1 MSNDKDL
8 AREQAE
14 RYVYARDNGH
24 INYLRKAKLC
34 ENFFAGIQW
43 DEETKARLS
52 NSRRPALTMN
62 KVLPSMAAIFAEQ
75 LNNRA
80 EVAFRPARDGEQQV
94 ADALTKVWLQIQN
107 NNRLDWRESNMFD
120 DGAITS
126 RGFFDLRLDF
136 TDNVFGEARITVPNP
151 LNVVIDPDAEE
162 YDPDFWKEVFL
173 TKWFSLDD
181 IENNYGKDVKKAVE
195 YKGQSVFPFGYD
207 FIDRRPD
214 TFGGEGRRV
223 ADDGAPHRRRYRVLE
238 RQWKKLVQRDHFVD
252 LYTGD
257 TRVIPAEMDR
267 ERVALI
273 MKEFQ
278 LGTLRKPCEEI
289 HWTVTIDDEVAHNE
303 ASPFK
308 HFTTIPYFPFFR
320 RGRSIGLV
328 ENMIDPQ
335 ELYNKSCSQELHVIN
350 TTANSGWKIKSGSLQ
365 NMDIEDLESR
375 GSESGLV
382 MELDE
387 VGNAEKILPNSIPTG
402 LDRVSYKAAEDLK
415 EISMASDSM
424 KGFDRADVAAKAIMA
439 KQARGSAN
447 FAKPFD
453 NLGYTR
459 YLLARNTV
467 DLVQTHYNNERII
480 KVTGNDLNA
489 QAEELVVNQVDDVS
503 GEILNNL
510 TLGEYDTVVTAVP
523 ARNSF
528 EESQFQEAVQLR
540 ELGVNVPDDIV
551 IEHSHLN
558 RKAEIAKRIKDEQ
571 GGGEPTQQQQALQQL
586 EVDIKQLEA
595 AKMQAQKQEIE
606 SKTALNL
613 IKAQQASEGEGRG
626 AGPGGG
632 ASQQGSELM
641 KVQLEREQSVA
652 EMQLKKYEIDQE
664 LIIKREEL
672 QLEREKLQAEI
683 MLKKVVEAQK
693 IAKERKAEA
702 EKSKPGTAKPTEK

>member
-1 MSNDKDL
+1 MSNERAIAL
-8 AREQAE
+8 EQAE

-43 DEETKARLS
+43 DEDTKARLA

-107 NNRLDWRESNMFD
+107 NNRLEWRESNMFD

-136 TDNVFGEARITVPNP
+136 TDNIFGEARITVPNP
-151 LNVVIDPDAEE
+151 LNIVIDPDAEE

-181 IENNYGKDVKKAVE
+181 IENNYGKDVRKVVA

-238 RQWKKLVQRDHFVD
+238 RQYKVLRQRDHFVD

-257 TRVIPAEMDR
+257 TRVIPDDMDR
-267 ERVALI
+267 ERVSLI

-278 LGTLRKPCEEI
+278 LGTIRKGCEEI
-289 HWTVTIDDEVAHNE
+289 KWTVTIDDEVAHDE
-303 ASPFK
+303 VSPYK

-320 RGRSIGLV
+320 RGRTIGLV

-335 ELYNKSCSQELHVIN
+335 ELYNKSTSQELHVIN

-365 NMDIEDLESR
+365 NMDIEDLETR
-375 GSESGLV
+375 GSETGLV
-382 MELDE
+382 MELDD
-387 VGNAEKILPNSIPTG
+387 VANAEKILPNSIPTG

-467 DLVQTHYNNERII
+467 DLVQGHYNNERIV

-489 QAEELVVNQVDDVS
+489 QAEDLVVNQVDEVS

-510 TLGEYDTVVTAVP
+510 TIGEYDVVVTAVP

-540 ELGVNVPDDIV
+540 ELGVAVPDDII

-558 RKAEIAKRIKDEQ
+558 RKAEIAKRIKDMQ
-571 GGGEPTQQQQALQQL
+571 GGGEPTEAQQALQRL
-586 EVDIKQLEA
+586 EVEIKQLEA
-595 AKMQAQKQEIE
+595 AKMQAQRQEIE

-613 IKAQQASEGEGRG
+613 IKAQQASEGEGRN
-626 AGPGGG
+626 AGGG
-632 ASQQGSELM
+632 AGQQGAELL

-664 LIIKREEL
+664 LEIKREEL
-672 QLEREKLQAEI
+672 QLEREKLQAEM

-702 EKSKPGTAKPTEK
+702 EKPKPEKSEKT

>member
-1 MSNDKDL
+1 M
-8 AREQAE
+8 
-14 RYVYARDNGH
+14 
-24 INYLRKAKLC
+24 
-34 ENFFAGIQW
+34 
-43 DEETKARLS
+43 
-52 NSRRPALTMN
+52 
-62 KVLPSMAAIFAEQ
+62 
-75 LNNRA
+75 
-80 EVAFRPARDGEQQV
+80 
-94 ADALTKVWLQIQN
+94 
-107 NNRLDWRESNMFD
+107 
-120 DGAITS
+120 
-126 RGFFDLRLDF
+126 
-136 TDNVFGEARITVPNP
+136 
-151 LNVVIDPDAEE
+151 
-162 YDPDFWKEVFL
+162 
-173 TKWFSLDD
+173 
-181 IENNYGKDVKKAVE
+181 KKAVE

>member
-1 MSNDKDL
+1 MANEREI
-8 AREQAE
+8 AIEQAE

-43 DEETKARLS
+43 DEATKARLA

-75 LNNRA
+75 LKNRA
-80 EVAFRPARDGEQQV
+80 EVAFRPARDGEQAV

-107 NNRLDWRESNMFD
+107 NNQLSWRESNMFD
-120 DGAITS
+120 DGAITG

-136 TDNVFGEARITVPNP
+136 TDSIFGEARISVPNP

-181 IENNYGKDVKKAVE
+181 IERNYGKDVRKVIE
-195 YKGQSVFPFGYD
+195 GKGQSAFPFGYD

-214 TFGGEGRRV
+214 TFGGEVRRV
-223 ADDGAPHRRRYRVLE
+223 ADDRAPHRRRYRVLE
-238 RQWKKLVQRDHFVD
+238 RQHKKLRQRDHFVD

-257 TRVIPAEMDR
+257 TRVIPEDMPR
-267 ERVALI
+267 EKVDYI

-278 LGTLRKPCEEI
+278 LGTMRKPSEEI

-303 ASPFK
+303 LSPFK

-320 RGRSIGLV
+320 RGRTIGLV

-335 ELYNKSCSQELHVIN
+335 ELYNKSTSQELHIIN
-350 TTANSGWKIKSGSLQ
+350 TTANSGWKLKHGSLQ
-365 NMDIEDLESR
+365 NMDVEELEQR

-382 MELDE
+382 VELDD
-387 VGNAEKILPNSIPTG
+387 VKNLEKITANAIPTG

-453 NLGYTR
+453 NLSYTQ
-459 YLLARNTV
+459 YLLARNTLDV
-467 DLVQTHYNNERII
+467 VQGHYNNERII

-489 QAEELVVNQVDDVS
+489 KAEELTVNQVDDVT
-503 GEILNNL
+503 GDILNDL

-523 ARNSF
+523 ARDSF
-528 EESQFQEAVQLR
+528 EETQFQEAIQLR
-540 ELGVNVPDDIV
+540 ELGIAIPDDVIV
-551 IEHSHLN
+551 EHSHLN
-558 RKAEIAKRIKDEQ
+558 RKAEVAKRIKDLQ
-571 GGGEPTQQQQALQQL
+571 GGGEPTDAQRALQQL
-586 EVDIKQLEA
+586 EVEVKQLEA
-595 AKMQAQKQEIE
+595 AKMQAQRQEIE

-626 AGPGGG
+626 AGGG
-632 ASQQGSELM
+632 AGGQGAELA
-641 KVQLEREQSVA
+641 KIQLEREQSIA
-652 EMQLKKYEIDQE
+652 EMQLKKYEIDEE
-664 LIIKREEL
+664 LQLKREEL
-672 QLEREKLQAEI
+672 ALEREKMQAELL
-683 MLKKVVEAQK
+683 LKKAVAAQQL
-693 IAKERKAEA
+693 AKERKAEA
-702 EKSKPGTAKPTEK
+702 EKPKLEKPAKAKPTE